1 MAQAKSVILLK
12 QIAVSGY
19 NISMKKTYILPLA
32 ALFLLSACTT
42 TKNIQP
48 VNKYEGKSASQIL
61 FQMSLEEKVGQ
72 LFVIQPDQ
80 LDPAFGRKGFKYHK
94 TFAGVLAK
102 NQKKYQVGGII
113 LFGGNIKDKNQLKK
127 FNSTVQSLS
136 NIPLLIATDEEGGR
150 VTRLAKTEAFG
161 LKNIPNM
168 ETIGNSGDVNQAFD
182 AGIYI
187 GSYLSEY
194 GINWDFAPV
203 TDVNTNPENIV
214 IGDRA
219 FGSEPKLV
227 SDMAGAFLDGL
238 HENGVKGCIKHFPGH
253 GDTKDDTHDDFV
265 MVEKN
270 WNQLKACELIPFTEN
285 FAKADSIMIAH
296 VTVNNVTG
304 DGLPASLS
312 KELVTGKLRREL
324 GYKGLILTD
333 SLGMGAIKKHYS
345 PGDAAVLAFN
355 AGNDIILMPAE
366 FFKAYEGVLK
376 AVKNGKIT
384 QKRLDESVLRIL
396 KFKGFM
402 YD

>member
-1 MAQAKSVILLK
+1 
-12 QIAVSGY
+12 
-19 NISMKKTYILPLA
+19 MKKTYILPLV

-61 FQMSLEEKVGQ
+61 SQMSLEEKVGQ

-127 FNSTVQSLS
+127 FNSTAQRLS

-150 VTRLAKTEAFG
+150 VTRLAKTKALE
-161 LKNIPNM
+161 LKNIPSM
-168 ETIGNSGDVNQAFD
+168 EEIGDSGDINQAFD

-187 GSYLSEY
+187 ASYLSEY
-194 GINWDFAPV
+194 G
-203 TDVNTNPENIV
+203 

-219 FGSEPKLV
+219 FGSEPSLV

-265 MVEKN
+265 AVYKD

-285 FAKADSIMIAH
+285 FAKADSVMIAH

-312 KELVTGKLRREL
+312 KVLVTGKLRREL

-345 PGDAAVLAFN
+345 PGDAAVMAFN

-366 FFKAYEGVLK
+366 FFKAYDGVLK
-376 AVKNGKIT
+376 AVKNGRIT

>member
-1 MAQAKSVILLK
+1 
-12 QIAVSGY
+12 
-19 NISMKKTYILPLA
+19 MKKTYILPLA

-61 FQMSLEEKVGQ
+61 SQMSLEEKVGQ

-127 FNSTVQSLS
+127 FNSTAQSLS

-150 VTRLAKTEAFG
+150 VTRLAKTKALE
-161 LKNIPNM
+161 LKNIPSM
-168 ETIGNSGDVNQAFD
+168 EEIGDSGDINQAFD
-182 AGIYI
+182 AGVYI
-187 GSYLSEY
+187 ASYLSEY

-219 FGSEPKLV
+219 FGSEPSLV

-265 MVEKN
+265 AVYKD

-285 FAKADSIMIAH
+285 FAKADSVMIAH

-345 PGDAAVLAFN
+345 PGDAAVMAFN

-366 FFKAYEGVLK
+366 FFKAYDGVLK
-376 AVKNGKIT
+376 AVKNGRIT